1 MSGED
6 CLFTNYSPA
15 QVAFTHGNGV
25 RLWDARGREYLDFI
39 AGIATSSLGHAH
51 PRLVEA
57 IAGQAERYLHV
68 SNLYRIPEQEVA
80 AGLLIEATRHKDLGL
95 DRVFFCN
102 SGTEAN
108 EAAIKIARKRGSAQ
122 GRYKILATH
131 AGFHGRTIGSL
142 AATGT
147 PRYKEGFGPLPE
159 GFFFVDYNDL
169 EGAVAAVDE
178 EFCAVLVEPMQGE
191 GGIHP
196 SNPGYLSGLEAL
208 CRDQDLLFMLD
219 EVQTGIGRTGSMFG
233 FHHYGVQPDLIT
245 LAKGLGGGVPV
256 GAVVAR
262 DEVAALL
269 VPGDHGSTFGG
280 NPLATVAVA
289 AVLETIHDEGL
300 LDSVQRMGER
310 LRAELLTLDAV
321 ESVRGLGLLIA
332 AELVI
337 EAAPVVNRCLEHGL
351 LVNAVGPKSVRFAP
365 PLIVTAGEV
374 DRALAIFSR
383 VLSTFAPSKEDGA
396 PR

>member
-1 MSGED
+1 MEKIVCSRITARPRS
-6 CLFTNYSPA
+6 LSPTA
-15 QVAFTHGNGV
+15 TGCD
-25 RLWDARGREYLDFI
+25 WDARGREYLDFI

-68 SNLYRIPEQEVA
+68 SNSIASRSRRWRPAYSSRRLARRTWVSTAFSFATA
-80 AGLLIEATRHKDLGL
+80 AP
-95 DRVFFCN
+95 
-102 SGTEAN
+102 EAN

-337 EAAPVVNRCLEHGL
+337 EAAPVVSRCLEHGL

>member
-1 MSGED
+1 
-6 CLFTNYSPA
+6 
-15 QVAFTHGNGV
+15 
-25 RLWDARGREYLDFI
+25 
-39 AGIATSSLGHAH
+39 
-51 PRLVEA
+51 
-57 IAGQAERYLHV
+57 
-68 SNLYRIPEQEVA
+68 
-80 AGLLIEATRHKDLGL
+80 
-95 DRVFFCN
+95 
-102 SGTEAN
+102 
-108 EAAIKIARKRGSAQ
+108 
-122 GRYKILATH
+122 
-131 AGFHGRTIGSL
+131 
-142 AATGT
+142 
-147 PRYKEGFGPLPE
+147 
-159 GFFFVDYNDL
+159 
-169 EGAVAAVDE
+169 
-178 EFCAVLVEPMQGE
+178 
-191 GGIHP
+191 
-196 SNPGYLSGLEAL
+196 
-208 CRDQDLLFMLD
+208 
-219 EVQTGIGRTGSMFG
+219 
-233 FHHYGVQPDLIT
+233 
-245 LAKGLGGGVPV
+245 
-256 GAVVAR
+256 
-262 DEVAALL
+262 L

-396 PR
+396 SR